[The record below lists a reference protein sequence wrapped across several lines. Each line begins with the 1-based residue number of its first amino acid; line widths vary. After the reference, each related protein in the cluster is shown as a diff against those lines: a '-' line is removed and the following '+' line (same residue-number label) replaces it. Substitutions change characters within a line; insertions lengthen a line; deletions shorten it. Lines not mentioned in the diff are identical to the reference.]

1 MSKKETTKRYIL
13 FITGLFINAI
23 GISLIIKAGL
33 GSSPISSLPYTI
45 SLGFPITLGTL
56 TFILNLFLIAGQIVL
71 LKKDFKKIQWLQ
83 LPVSILFGFFIDLS
97 MLILAWVMPEFYPWK
112 MVTLLL
118 GCMILGLGVSLE
130 VIANVVMLSGE
141 AFVHAISQKKKKEF
155 GWVKIG
161 FDCTLMILACTLSL
175 ILFGE
180 ITGVREG
187 TIMAALLVGVFARFF
202 NHRLIFLNTMLSDQ
216 TVSVT
221 VEVPRKTQFV
231 ITIAREFGSGGREI
245 GRKIASNLGIA
256 FYDEEL
262 INMVATEN
270 NLTPGYVEQHEQN
283 ISSQLLYE
291 FIMQDFTVPIEKSLS
306 SDDALFVAQSKVIRK
321 VASQHSCVIVG
332 RCANYVLQDCERC
345 FNIFLH
351 ADRDSKLKRIINEYG
366 EPADKAESKL
376 RRINKAR
383 ANHYKAYTGRTWN
396 DSRNY
401 DLCLNTSILGIDEAC
416 KFIEKTAKIYLKRK
430 DKAPITIS

>member
-161 FDCTLMILACTLSL
+161 FDCTLMN
-175 ILFGE
+175 FGLYFVSDTIRRDYRRTRRNYYGG
-180 ITGVREG
+180 IT
-187 TIMAALLVGVFARFF
+187 
-202 NHRLIFLNTMLSDQ
+202 
-216 TVSVT
+216 
-221 VEVPRKTQFV
+221 
-231 ITIAREFGSGGREI
+231 
-245 GRKIASNLGIA
+245 
-256 FYDEEL
+256 
-262 INMVATEN
+262 
-270 NLTPGYVEQHEQN
+270 
-283 ISSQLLYE
+283 
-291 FIMQDFTVPIEKSLS
+291 
-306 SDDALFVAQSKVIRK
+306 
-321 VASQHSCVIVG
+321 C
-332 RCANYVLQDCERC
+332 
-345 FNIFLH
+345 
-351 ADRDSKLKRIINEYG
+351 
-366 EPADKAESKL
+366 
-376 RRINKAR
+376 RRI
-383 ANHYKAYTGRTWN
+383 RTLFQSSVDFPEYN
-396 DSRNY
+396 
-401 DLCLNTSILGIDEAC
+401 AQ
-416 KFIEKTAKIYLKRK
+416 
-430 DKAPITIS
+430 

>member
-1 MSKKETTKRYIL
+1 M
-13 FITGLFINAI
+13 
-23 GISLIIKAGL
+23 
-33 GSSPISSLPYTI
+33 
-45 SLGFPITLGTL
+45 
-56 TFILNLFLIAGQIVL
+56 
-71 LKKDFKKIQWLQ
+71 
-83 LPVSILFGFFIDLS
+83 
-97 MLILAWVMPEFYPWK
+97 
-112 MVTLLL
+112 
-118 GCMILGLGVSLE
+118 
-130 VIANVVMLSGE
+130 
-141 AFVHAISQKKKKEF
+141 
-155 GWVKIG
+155 KIG

-187 TIMAALLVGVFARFF
+187 TIIAALLVGVFARFF
-202 NHRLIFLNTMLSDQ
+202 NHRLIFLNTMLSDR
-216 TVSVT
+216 TVPVSV
-221 VEVPRKTQFV
+221 EVSRKTQFV

-245 GRKIASNLGIA
+245 GRKIASDLGIA

-321 VASQHSCVIVG
+321 VASQHSRVIVG
-332 RCANYVLQDCERC
+332 RSANYVLQDYERC

-351 ADRDSKLKRIINEYG
+351 ADWDSKLKRIINEYG

-396 DSRNY
+396 DSKNY

-416 KFIEKTAKIYLKRK
+416 KIIEKTAKIYLKRK

>member
-202 NHRLIFLNTMLSDQ
+202 NHRLIFLNTMLSDR

-231 ITIAREFGSGGREI
+231 ITIAREFGSGGREK

-270 NLTPGYVEQHEQN
+270 NLTPVYVEQH
-283 ISSQLLYE
+283 
-291 FIMQDFTVPIEKSLS
+291 
-306 SDDALFVAQSKVIRK
+306 
-321 VASQHSCVIVG
+321 
-332 RCANYVLQDCERC
+332 
-345 FNIFLH
+345 
-351 ADRDSKLKRIINEYG
+351 
-366 EPADKAESKL
+366 
-376 RRINKAR
+376 
-383 ANHYKAYTGRTWN
+383 
-396 DSRNY
+396 
-401 DLCLNTSILGIDEAC
+401 
-416 KFIEKTAKIYLKRK
+416 
-430 DKAPITIS
+430 